1 MPITRTAMI
10 DDDGSGT
17 TGTII
22 NNAWKQEFYG
32 QIDALVGNILPWTPV
47 DASGAGL
54 TFSVAT
60 ARYVKVNNLV
70 ALTLNMTYPATA
82 NGAAAVI
89 GGLPFA
95 ATGGVSG
102 LYTTYGIAR
111 VFHISFSSQ
120 SVLVLNAT
128 TGAQYTNA
136 QLTGAGITVAGIY
149 LI

>member
-1 MPITRTAMI
+1 MAITRTPMI

-22 NNAWKQEFYG
+22 NNAWKQELYN
-32 QIDALVGNILPWTPV
+32 QIDGYITENLPWTPV

-54 TFSVAT
+54 VFSVST
-60 ARYVKVNNLV
+60 AIYTRINHLV
-70 ALTLNMTYPATA
+70 AVTLNMSYPASA
-82 NGAAAVI
+82 SGAAAVI

-95 ATGGVSG
+95 ANGASG
-102 LYTTYGIAR
+102 LYTAYGIAR
-111 VFHISFSSQ
+111 VFHIGAGSKT
-120 SVLVLNAT
+120 VLVLNGT

-136 QLTGAGITVAGIY
+136 QMSGAVVTLAGIY